1 MQRIVVAAM
10 KLLLGLTQVALSQL
24 ESIARNLLLKKVEI
38 QHQASYI
45 YMSIRM
51 VMMVNLLLA
60 NALELSM

>member
-1 MQRIVVAAM
+1 MQRIVVAAV

-24 ESIARNLLLKKVEI
+24 ESIARNLLLKRVEI

-45 YMSIRM
+45 YTSIRM

-60 NALELSM
+60 NTLELSM